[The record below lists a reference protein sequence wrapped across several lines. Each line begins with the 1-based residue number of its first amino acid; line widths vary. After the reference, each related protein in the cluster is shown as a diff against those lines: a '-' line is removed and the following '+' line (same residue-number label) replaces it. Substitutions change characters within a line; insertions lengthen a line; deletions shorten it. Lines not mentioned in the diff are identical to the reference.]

1 MANILTLLILQQSHK
16 VDIVIISMPIL
27 QMRRL
32 KEISVLKV
40 VSGRAWIWHSSS
52 EPTLGTTTILCI
64 EP

>member
-16 VDIVIISMPIL
+16 VDILIISMPIL

-40 VSGRAWIWHSSS
+40 VSGRAWIWQSSS
-52 EPTLGTTTILCI
+52 EPTFGTTTILCI